1 MTEEKTFYN
10 FGTSSSSSFFGT
22 SLSSSNYASTDEE
35 ASEADSVIERLT
47 RSVGRFFARV
57 RL

>member
-1 MTEEKTFYN
+1 MTEEKMFYN

-35 ASEADSVIERLT
+35 ASEADSVIERLIEGKAQY
-47 RSVGRFFARV
+47 S
-57 RL
+57 